1 MRSNIF
7 RLSFLLSKCK
17 NLNGNRG
24 KEGEVVGTWE
34 CAVVP
39 QDGGG
44 AAQLQTVPGGTV
56 QELDASSRILY
67 QVAFNTRS

>member
-1 MRSNIF
+1 
-7 RLSFLLSKCK
+7 
-17 NLNGNRG
+17 
-24 KEGEVVGTWE
+24 VVGTWE